1 VVGGSNNVKNSFYL
15 KIVFFKM
22 AFFKSKKHS
31 FRGSL
36 AKFEV
41 FISKNE
47 VTISFL
53 KFNFRKRSYFQNG
66 PKMPQN
72 KKCEPKMV

>member
-1 VVGGSNNVKNSFYL
+1 MVGGSNNVKNSFYL
-15 KIVFFKM
+15 KIVIFL
-22 AFFKSKKHS
+22 KSKKHS